1 LSNEEV
7 IRFFRVDKQLWTSS
21 ALSHDLLEI
30 LMRVKICF
38 AVLHPGGKPTKD
50 PSALI
55 QLFYGVFFKTLG
67 IHVCMSAENM
77 EAMICYCI
85 LFELTSLF
93 MEIVTQICQSFL
105 ALLTPDDLTHRNQP
119 KNSPIQGFEHFR
131 SDFIATC
138 RLPSL

>member
-1 LSNEEV
+1 MRIK
-7 IRFFRVDKQLWTSS
+7 IR
-21 ALSHDLLEI
+21 
-30 LMRVKICF
+30 F
-38 AVLHPGGKPTKD
+38 AVLHPGRKPTED

-55 QLFYGVFFKTLG
+55 QLFCGVSFTTLG
-67 IHVCMSAENM
+67 IHAYMTAENI

-85 LFELTSLF
+85 LSKLSSSF
-93 MEIVTQICQSFL
+93 MEIVTQIRQSFL

-131 SDFIATC
+131 SNFIATC